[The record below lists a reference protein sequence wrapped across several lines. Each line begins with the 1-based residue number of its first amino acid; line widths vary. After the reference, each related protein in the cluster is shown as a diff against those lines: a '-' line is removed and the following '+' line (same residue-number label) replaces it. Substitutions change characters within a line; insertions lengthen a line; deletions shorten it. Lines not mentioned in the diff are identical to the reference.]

1 MLLPKVT
8 FMRIMQQF
16 KKEATHTRSANY
28 IKKLLMLRDL
38 SGPSEAHFIN
48 AHCIISFFFKE
59 VWNDCKKYI
68 VQNWCKCWLK

>member
-48 AHCIISFFFKE
+48 AQCIISFFFLKRFGMT
-59 VWNDCKKYI
+59 VKNILCKTGAS
-68 VQNWCKCWLK
+68 VG